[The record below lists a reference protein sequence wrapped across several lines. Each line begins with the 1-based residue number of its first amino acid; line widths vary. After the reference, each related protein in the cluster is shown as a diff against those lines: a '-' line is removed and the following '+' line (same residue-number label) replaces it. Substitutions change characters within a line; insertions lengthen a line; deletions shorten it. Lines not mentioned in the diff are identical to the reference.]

1 MPRRSAINALNAT
14 FRGESSKEGVPRP
27 MRMTYSMTAG
37 GTSAITFKLRYGGTN
52 ASYNVY
58 VNRTYNSSIFGG
70 IARATLRVT
79 EYLP

>member
-1 MPRRSAINALNAT
+1 MGQIRERETGVMMSTAHRTWCVPSAGEEDSIDDCRR
-14 FRGESSKEGVPRP
+14 
-27 MRMTYSMTAG
+27 G
-37 GTSAITFKLRYGGTN
+37 GRCLDGLQCNR
-52 ASYNVY
+52 VY

>member
-1 MPRRSAINALNAT
+1 
-14 FRGESSKEGVPRP
+14 